1 MIDHRQYCIIK
12 KQVVKIGM
20 MIEVNEGFFD
30 SQSRTISGRYKLL
43 LIDLDKI
50 DVVVKRIANRDFFK
64 WEDRQYLDN
73 LKLNFY
79 KTPPVI
85 LEKLNDLY
93 YSVDGH
99 HRITIAKELGLKNI
113 LSLVINVDKL
123 SHPRN

>member
-50 DVVVKRIANRDFFK
+50 DVVVKRIANRD
-64 WEDRQYLDN
+64 
-73 LKLNFY
+73 
-79 KTPPVI
+79 
-85 LEKLNDLY
+85 
-93 YSVDGH
+93 SVDGH